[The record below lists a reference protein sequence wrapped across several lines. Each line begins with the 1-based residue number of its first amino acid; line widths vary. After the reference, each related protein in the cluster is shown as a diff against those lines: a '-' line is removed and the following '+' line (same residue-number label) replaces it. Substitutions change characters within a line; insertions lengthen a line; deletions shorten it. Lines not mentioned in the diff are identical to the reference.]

1 MLVEDH
7 PGVLNRVVSLLRRR
21 SFNIDSITVGH
32 SEQPG
37 VSRMTIV
44 VIGETNEVE
53 QAGKQLYKL
62 MEVLKVTDVT
72 ISNCVAHE
80 MALIKVAAKAQ
91 HRGEI
96 LQIAQIY
103 KARVVDAS
111 PTTLL
116 MEMTG
121 TEEKIDALLTM
132 LRGFGI
138 RELVRT
144 GPVAMM
150 RGAATVS
157 VKGDGHVAEREQWRR
172 TAARRRFRSKSYRLR
187 HDRLAI
193 TERRDRAA
201 FLFPSSSGQERRRS
215 QMPSD
220 RATIARFCL
229 DTYDRSCGESA
240 RMSGHSKPG
249 SFWDGE

>member
-1 MLVEDH
+1 MKQRHMLSVLVEDH

-44 VIGETNEVE
+44 VNGRDEDVE

-62 MEVLKVTDVT
+62 MEVLKVTDLT
-72 ISNCVAHE
+72 SLNCVAHE
-80 MALIKVAAKAQ
+80 LALVKVAAKAQ
-91 HRGEI
+91 TRSEI

-103 KARVVDAS
+103 DARVVDAS

-116 MEMTG
+116 IEVSG
-121 TEEKIDALLTM
+121 PVEQVDGLLNM
-132 LRGFGI
+132 LKGFGI

-150 RGAATVS
+150 RGANTVA
-157 VKGDGHVAEREQWRR
+157 VKESPRPEREMAV
-172 TAARRRFRSKSYRLR
+172 AAN
-187 HDRLAI
+187 
-193 TERRDRAA
+193 
-201 FLFPSSSGQERRRS
+201 GV
-215 QMPSD
+215 
-220 RATIARFCL
+220 ATL
-229 DTYDRSCGESA
+229 VN
-240 RMSGHSKPG
+240 
-249 SFWDGE
+249 